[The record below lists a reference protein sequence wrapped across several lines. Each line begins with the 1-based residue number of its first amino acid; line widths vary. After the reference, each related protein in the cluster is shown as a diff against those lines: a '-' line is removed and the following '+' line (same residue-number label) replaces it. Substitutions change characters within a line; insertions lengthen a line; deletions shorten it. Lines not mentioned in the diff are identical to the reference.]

1 MLFLLLLASF
11 MVSAIL
17 TALILPK
24 IMLISFKKKLF
35 DTIDERKVH
44 HGIVPRLGGVAF
56 TPAIIITN
64 ALVFGIFTLIEPYTN
79 SNFTPNIAPRLALA
93 LCALLLLYL
102 EGITDDLV
110 RVSYKTKFFIQ
121 ILCAST
127 IVCSGIWINNLYG
140 LFGIT
145 TLPWYIGMPF
155 SVLVLVYCINAVNL
169 IDGIDGLA
177 SGLSSIALFFMGC
190 LFFHEREIVCAV
202 LSFSTLGTL
211 IPFFR
216 WNVFGRAEEQKKIF
230 MGDCGSQTI
239 GLILGLLALRLSMSD
254 YESDLILPNS
264 LVVAFSL
271 LMVPCL
277 DVIRVMIG
285 RIRRHCNPFLP
296 DKTHIHHKF
305 IALGMSH
312 RTTMVVILMLSTF
325 FGLLNLLLVTIT
337 NINVIL
343 FIDVFIW
350 TAMHIWMSAIIK
362 KRNETTMQA

>member
-1 MLFLLLLASF
+1 MSFLLLLISF
-11 MVSAIL
+11 SISAIL

-35 DTIDERKVH
+35 DTIDGRKVH
-44 HGIVPRLGGVAF
+44 QGIVPRLGGVAF

-64 ALVFGIFTLIEPYTN
+64 ALIFGIFTLVEPNKNTY
-79 SNFTPNIAPRLALA
+79 FTPNVAPRLALI

-102 EGITDDLV
+102 EGVTDDLIQ
-110 RVSYKTKFFIQ
+110 VSYKTKFVIQ
-121 ILCAST
+121 ILCAT
-127 IVCSGIWINNLYG
+127 AIVCSGIWINNLYG

-145 TLPWYIGMPF
+145 ALPWYIGMPF

-190 LFFHEREIVCAV
+190 LFFHEKEIVCAV
-202 LSFSTLGTL
+202 LAFSTLGTL
-211 IPFFR
+211 VPFFR
-216 WNVFGRAEEQKKIF
+216 WNVFGKAEEQKKIF

-239 GLILGLLALRLSMSD
+239 GLILGILALMLSMSTTEFD
-254 YESDLILPNS
+254 ILLPNS

-271 LMVPCL
+271 LMIPCL

-285 RIRRHCNPFLP
+285 RIRRHTNPFLP

-312 RTTMVVILMLSTF
+312 RTTMIVILMLSTF
-325 FGLLNLLLVTIT
+325 FGMLNLLLVNIT
-337 NINVIL
+337 NINIIL
-343 FIDVFIW
+343 FIDIFIW
-350 TAMHIWMSAIIK
+350 TTMHLWISVMIK
-362 KRNETTMQA
+362 KRNEKT